1 MRSPLLCMILLT
13 GAAACD
19 SPPATQPED
28 FNVVNATVTDPGAAP
43 GALGNESVNYP
54 EGNVTPA
61 EQAAGNQAQAQPQ
74 SSLQAAQA
82 FADLL
87 ELRRFDDAYAMWD
100 PRAAD
105 FEANHF
111 ERQFERFATI
121 NAEVGQAAGGS
132 GGADQVQLT
141 LTGETQ
147 DGASYTLTGPLTLAR
162 SGGGAGSW
170 RIAKLV
176 LTSDARAADALVEP
190 QGGGQQDR

>member
-43 GALGNESVNYP
+43 GALGNENVNYP

-61 EQAAGNQAQAQPQ
+61 EQASQAQARTLSP
-74 SSLQAAQA
+74 LQTAQA

-111 ERQFERFATI
+111 ERQFERFAAI
-121 NAEVGQAAGGS
+121 NAEVGQAAGGN
-132 GGADQVQLT
+132 QVQLT

-162 SGGGAGSW
+162 SSDGAGSW

-176 LTSDARAADALVEP
+176 LTANPKAADALVEP